1 MGKSHVVIPSSNDE
15 VALTDESLDQNT
27 QSRCFHSV
35 RVVQFPR
42 LSLNY
47 TAKYIRHAVSHIM
60 IPVSEYCLC
69 CAVFY
74 GLCETLFKLDQGLV
88 CSSTCNTETMKIGTL
103 ACYYLLQPSEKGP
116 MLLRVQSTSHF
127 YRNIA

>member
-1 MGKSHVVIPSSNDE
+1 MVPSSNDE

-27 QSRCFHSV
+27 QSRYFHIV
-35 RVVQFPR
+35 CVVQFPR
-42 LSLNY
+42 LSY
-47 TAKYIRHAVSHIM
+47 IAIYIRRAVSQM
-60 IPVSEYCLC
+60 LRVSEYCLC

-88 CSSTCNTETMKIGTL
+88 CSSACNTETMKIGSL

-116 MLLRVQSTSHF
+116 MLLRVQPESAVLSH
-127 YRNIA
+127 YIT